1 MKSKS
6 TLITAVIIIVIIAAV
21 IGLMVYASSERNKK
35 QEALGVALTPFAT
48 CLKDSGAVF
57 YGAFW
62 CPHCQEQKALFGSA
76 KDSLPYVECSLE
88 NGKDQTQICIDKKVE
103 RYPTWEFNGE
113 RVEGVLGLAELS
125 QRTGCLLP
133 DIAAAE

>member
-6 TLITAVIIIVIIAAV
+6 TLITSIIIILIVAALV
-21 IGLMVYASSERNKK
+21 GVMVYASSERNKK
-35 QEALGVALTPFAT
+35 QEALGAALTPFAT

-76 KDSLPYVECSLE
+76 SDSLPYVECSME
-88 NGKDQTQICIDKKVE
+88 NGQDTTQICLDKKIQ

-113 RVEGVLGLAELS
+113 RVEGVLGLTELS
-125 QRTGCLLP
+125 QRTGCQLP
-133 DIAAAE
+133 EITNMQ